1 MICKLILI
9 FYKFIL
15 ILGINI
21 EYAHKICVK
30 YQETFE
36 TKKAVHF
43 WEKKGFFFPL
53 PLVLL
58 SPGVEFIVGLEPRVS
73 NPVFVSRRSIKM

>member
-1 MICKLILI
+1 MHTRSVLKIKKLL
-9 FYKFIL
+9 KP
-15 ILGINI
+15 
-21 EYAHKICVK
+21 
-30 YQETFE
+30 
-36 TKKAVHF
+36 KKQYISG
-43 WEKKGFFFPL
+43 KKRVFFFPL

>member
-43 WEKKGFFFPL
+43 WKKKGFFFFSHWFFY
-53 PLVLL
+53 PLVSNLL
-58 SPGVEFIVGLEPRVS
+58 LDWNLGFQIQYLYPEDQ
-73 NPVFVSRRSIKM
+73 